1 VVHSVELVFD
11 QDTEAAVRHIWDG
24 LREAGIP
31 SQAPASRP
39 HTTLTVAERI
49 DRDVDSLL
57 ASLLPRFPFD
67 CRIGAPLLF
76 GTAKVVLA
84 RLVVPTTELLDV
96 HAEVH
101 RVCLPHLS
109 PGPMPN
115 ALPGQWTGHVTLA
128 RRVEPRQMGRA
139 VRIAGKPPEIAGRVV
154 GLRRW
159 DGNAKREYAIT

>member
-1 VVHSVELVFD
+1 MVHSVELVFD
-11 QDTEAAVRHIWDG
+11 PDTEAAIRHIWDG

-39 HTTLTVAERI
+39 HATLTVAERI
-49 DRDVDSLL
+49 DPEVDQLLSSL
-57 ASLLPRFPFD
+57 ADRFPFS

-76 GTAKVVLA
+76 GRSKVVLA
-84 RLVVPTTELLDV
+84 RLVVPTTALLDV
-96 HAEVH
+96 HADVH
-101 RVCLPHLS
+101 RLCMPHLQ

-128 RRVEPRQMGRA
+128 RRLVPGQLGRA
-139 VRIAGKPPEIAGRVV
+139 LRIAGKPQEIAGSVI

-159 DGNAKREYAIT
+159 DGNKKQEFAI

>member
-1 VVHSVELVFD
+1 MVHSVELVFD
-11 QDTEAAVRHIWDG
+11 PDTEAAIRHIWDG

-39 HTTLTVAERI
+39 HATLTVAERI
-49 DRDVDSLL
+49 DPEVDQLLSSL
-57 ASLLPRFPFD
+57 ADRFPLS

-76 GTAKVVLA
+76 GRSKVVLA
-84 RLVVPTTELLDV
+84 RLVVPTTPLLDV
-96 HAEVH
+96 HADVH
-101 RVCLPHLS
+101 RLCMPHLQ

-128 RRVEPRQMGRA
+128 RRLVPGQLGRA
-139 VRIAGKPPEIAGRVV
+139 LRIAGKPQEIAGSVI

-159 DGNAKREYAIT
+159 DGNKKQEFAI